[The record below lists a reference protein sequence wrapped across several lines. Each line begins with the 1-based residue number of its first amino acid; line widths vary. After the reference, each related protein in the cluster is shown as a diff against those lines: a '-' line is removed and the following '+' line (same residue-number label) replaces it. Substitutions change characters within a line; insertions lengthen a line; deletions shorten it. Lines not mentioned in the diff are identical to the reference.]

1 MRIMID
7 VGSIVSNFIEGVKL
21 WIQTNAFPLFM
32 KILPY
37 LLVVLGLILAYS
49 VWYMIQKYE

>member
-1 MRIMID
+1 MID